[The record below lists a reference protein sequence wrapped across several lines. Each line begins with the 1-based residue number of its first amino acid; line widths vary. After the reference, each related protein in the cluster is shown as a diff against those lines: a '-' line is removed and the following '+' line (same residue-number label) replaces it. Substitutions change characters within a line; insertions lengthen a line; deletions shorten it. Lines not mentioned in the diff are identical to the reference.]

1 MEDVVA
7 ADRRIE
13 KILAE
18 ETDSKMERL
27 ISSMQDQIRLLKKD
41 LKEAHDQIS
50 AHQATATPTA
60 ALATTSAVTV
70 AAAHP
75 PPLTPAQPPP
85 LATTQPPPPTPAR
98 HLYQGYPEESPYFQP
113 QADRLPPRCFCVGKK
128 GILCPTARPV
138 QSSNACCANKRALTL
153 AAHLEDKYWSYLQH
167 RMMARNPLKYS

>member
-7 ADRRIE
+7 AAKLIE

-18 ETDSKMERL
+18 QTDSWMERL

-50 AHQATATPTA
+50 AHQATTTPTA

-75 PPLTPAQPPP
+75 PPLVSAQPPP
-85 LATTQPPPPTPAR
+85 LATAQLPPPAPAR

-113 QADRLPPRCFCVGKK
+113 PRRLLRQQACANARGPPRGQVLELPPV
-128 GILCPTARPV
+128 
-138 QSSNACCANKRALTL
+138 
-153 AAHLEDKYWSYLQH
+153 EDDGQRSPNMQLNC
-167 RMMARNPLKYS
+167 RGVT